1 MTSAFLAHPPLSS
14 SAIFAVSVVV
24 WTATNLSPYSSRHSR
39 PHAIFRWTTSVEE
52 YLRVQPSIFLL
63 KHPAAQ
69 RVLDQLVKYSG
80 CPSFNTVRAQ
90 ALMFATSHLSN
101 PLQCLSSITLVK
113 WLATSSKVC
122 TFPCSRSSLP
132 PAYTG
137 PFTIPKSPV
146 CCVVAHHSY

>member
-80 CPSFNTVRAQ
+80 CPSFNTSELRLSCSVHHIYRTPYNVSPPSPWSSGWPQ
-90 ALMFATSHLSN
+90 ARKSARFRVHDPLDGPPRDVCHMYEYTPIHTTS
-101 PLQCLSSITLVK
+101 T
-113 WLATSSKVC
+113 
-122 TFPCSRSSLP
+122 
-132 PAYTG
+132 
-137 PFTIPKSPV
+137 
-146 CCVVAHHSY
+146 